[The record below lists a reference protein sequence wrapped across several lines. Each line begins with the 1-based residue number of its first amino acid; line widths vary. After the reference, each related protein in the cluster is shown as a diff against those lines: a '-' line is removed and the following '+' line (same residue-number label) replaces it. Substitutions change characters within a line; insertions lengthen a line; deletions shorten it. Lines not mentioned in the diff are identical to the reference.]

1 MKDPDKQGGITYI
14 SYLMKLSHM
23 LMNGNNKNSIL
34 ISRSN
39 CIQQVR
45 LELSKCRTFGSE
57 MLLWILSRAG
67 TLMVTFRKHR
77 YAYLYMTK
85 TANI

>member
-1 MKDPDKQGGITYI
+1 MD
-14 SYLMKLSHM
+14 
-23 LMNGNNKNSIL
+23 GNNKKYVIWPISIL

-39 CIQQVR
+39 CIQPVR

-67 TLMVTFRKHR
+67 TLMVSSV
-77 YAYLYMTK
+77 
-85 TANI
+85 NIDMHIYI